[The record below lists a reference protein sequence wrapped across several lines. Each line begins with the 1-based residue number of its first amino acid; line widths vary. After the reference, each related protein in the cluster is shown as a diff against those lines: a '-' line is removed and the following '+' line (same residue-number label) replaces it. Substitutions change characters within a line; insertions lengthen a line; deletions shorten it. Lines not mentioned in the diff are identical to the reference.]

1 MAWYDDTSKKAT
13 VREYKSRAEM
23 DRDVAKAAAK
33 EWRVVTVNDL
43 SQRAGCMRMGFLGL
57 FAFIWKPKSKIL
69 VTYAHD

>member
-23 DRDVAKAAAK
+23 DREVAKAA
-33 EWRVVTVNDL
+33 EQGWRVVTVNDL
-43 SQRAGCMRMGFLGL
+43 SQRAGCARMGCLGF
-57 FAFIWKPKSKIL
+57 FALIWKPKSKIL